1 MTNDEYIAELYSTV
15 QPLVTAFLDAASK
28 EGFNLRITAG
38 FRTFEEQDALYA
50 KGRTEP
56 GRIVTNAKGGESFHN
71 FGLAID
77 VVDTKNL
84 YNIDWDR
91 LGSIGESVGLEH
103 GDRGYVDRPHFQYRG
118 GLTLEQV
125 QAGERPGEYKPEQP
139 QEPDN
144 KPTEKHM
151 ALYDSQYLVYVPK
164 NAGTSFEYYVIKRHN
179 VDPLETAH
187 KVSKKHYHSVVALF
201 KDQPNGIQ
209 LMKRKAQQGVDHY
222 LEGLTQGPAY
232 KPNREFEKHG
242 ELARMV

>member
-1 MTNDEYIAELYSTV
+1 MTNDEYISGLYNTM
-15 QPLVTAFLDAASK
+15 QPLAISFLDAANK

-56 GRIVTNAKGGESFHN
+56 GPIVTNAKGGESFHN

-77 VVDTKNL
+77 VVDTQNG
-84 YNIDWDR
+84 YQIDWDK

-103 GDRGYVDRPHFQYRG
+103 GDRGYTDRPHFQYRG

-125 QAGERPGEYKPEQP
+125 QAGERPGEYQP
-139 QEPDN
+139 QEPGN

-151 ALYDSQYLVYVPK
+151 SLYDSQYLVYVPK
-164 NAGTSFEYYVIKRHN
+164 NAGTSFEYYVIKRHGT
-179 VDPLETAH
+179 DPLETAH
-187 KVSKKHYHSVVALF
+187 KVAKKHYHSVIALF
-201 KDQPNGIQ
+201 KDQPNGIC

-222 LEGLTQGPAY
+222 LEGLTQGPGY
-232 KPNREFEKHG
+232 RPNAEFEKHG
-242 ELARMV
+242 DLARMI